1 MLLFKTTQRKT
12 IIIAE
17 IAQIV
22 VVVAAFRVDY
32 NIDVEFCQVG
42 EVLFILKSAR
52 ALDTAVGRGVAP
64 SPTPYPKL
72 RDNIFKKLFL
82 KIATN

>member
-22 VVVAAFRVDY
+22 VVVAAFRVDC
-32 NIDVEFCQVG
+32 NIGVRFCQVG

-52 ALDTAVGRGVAP
+52 ALDFKRGCSSP
-64 SPTPYPKL
+64 STPPPPQSVNY
-72 RDNIFKKLFL
+72 F
-82 KIATN
+82 